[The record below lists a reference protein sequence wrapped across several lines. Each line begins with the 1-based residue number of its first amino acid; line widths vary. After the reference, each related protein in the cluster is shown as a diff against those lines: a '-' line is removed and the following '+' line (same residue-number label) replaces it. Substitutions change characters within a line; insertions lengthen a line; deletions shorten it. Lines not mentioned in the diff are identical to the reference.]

1 MEPFAEGHGA
11 QAARPH
17 PGAGSPDGRGAR
29 VDGAAAP
36 ASPARTCTD
45 GTTPPARARIDGSPL
60 PARARTRQ
68 VDVGG
73 VKVGGGAPVAVQS
86 MTSVPMCAGTGG
98 EGPVLD
104 VDGNLAQIEALACAG
119 CEIVRVAVP
128 NLASVAPF
136 GRLAAQSPLPVVA
149 DVHFDYRIACGV
161 AACGA
166 AGLRIN
172 PGNIGAPEKVDA
184 CIEAAGE
191 AGIPV
196 RIGVNA
202 GSLEDALASRDDMD
216 LAHKLAKSAAD
227 QVAYFRARGFH
238 DLVVSAKAHDVA
250 TTVAAY
256 RLLSAELPDVPLHLG
271 VTEAGTLRQGT
282 VKSAVALGILLAEGI
297 GDTLRVSLTAPPEE
311 EVPVAF
317 DILAAAGVRR
327 VRPELVS
334 CPTCGRC
341 RVDLQPIAT
350 EVERR
355 LAAVGKP
362 LEVAVMGCAVNG
374 PGEAAG
380 ADVGVACGVGEGL
393 LFEKGR
399 KVARVPQGRIVDELF
414 SLIERI

>member
-1 MEPFAEGHGA
+1 M
-11 QAARPH
+11 
-17 PGAGSPDGRGAR
+17 
-29 VDGAAAP
+29 VAAAVRNGEGEGREACAQQSAGAP
-36 ASPARTCTD
+36 AHAQ
-45 GTTPPARARIDGSPL
+45 GGEAPARACEGAV

-68 VDVGG
+68 VKVGG
-73 VKVGGGAPVAVQS
+73 VAIGGGAPVVVQS
-86 MTSVPMCAGTGG
+86 MTNVPMRDDGAA
-98 EGPVLD
+98 GPVLD
-104 VDGNLAQIEALACAG
+104 VEGNLAQIARLADAG
-119 CEIVRVAVP
+119 CEVVRVAVP
-128 NLASVAPF
+128 NLASAEAF
-136 GRLAAQSPLPVVA
+136 GQLAAASPLPVVA
-149 DVHFDYRIACGV
+149 DVHFDYRIACKV
-161 AACGA
+161 AADGA

-184 CIEAAGE
+184 VVEAAGQ

-202 GSLEDALASRDDMD
+202 GSLEDALAARDDLD

-227 QVAYFRARGFH
+227 QVAYFQERGFH

-256 RLLSAELPDVPLHLG
+256 RLLSAQMPEVPLHLG
-271 VTEAGTLRQGT
+271 ITEAGTLRQGT
-282 VKSAVALGILLAEGI
+282 VKSAVGLGMLLAEGI

-311 EVPVAF
+311 EIPVAW

-327 VRPELVS
+327 ARPELVS

-341 RVDLQPIAT
+341 RVDLGGIAA

-355 LAAVGKP
+355 LAGVDKP

-393 LFEKGR
+393 LFAKGE
-399 KVARVPQGRIVDELF
+399 KVARVPQDCIVDELF
-414 SLIERI
+414 ALIDHM

>member
-1 MEPFAEGHGA
+1 MSAAQHGE
-11 QAARPH
+11 
-17 PGAGSPDGRGAR
+17 RGG
-29 VDGAAAP
+29 VEAP
-36 ASPARTCTD
+36 AGDDAHVPARTD
-45 GTTPPARARIDGSPL
+45 APV

-86 MTSVPMCAGTGG
+86 MTNVPMREDAA
-98 EGPVLD
+98 GPVLD
-104 VDGNLAQIEALACAG
+104 VEGNLAQIAALAGAG

-128 NLASVAPF
+128 NLASVEAF
-136 GRLAAQSPLPVVA
+136 GRLTAESPLPVVA
-149 DVHFDYRIACGV
+149 DVHFDYRIACG
-161 AACGA
+161 AAFAGA

-184 CIEAAGE
+184 VIEAAGQ

-202 GSLEDALASRDDMD
+202 GSLEDALAARDDMD

-227 QVAYFRARGFH
+227 QVAYFRQRGFH
-238 DLVVSAKAHDVA
+238 DLVVSAKAHDVG

-256 RLLSAELPDVPLHLG
+256 RLLSAQLPDVPLHLG
-271 VTEAGTLRQGT
+271 ITEAGTLRQGT
-282 VKSAVALGILLAEGI
+282 VKSAVGLGILLSEGI
-297 GDTLRVSLTAPPEE
+297 GDTLRVSLTAPPED
-311 EVPVAF
+311 EVPVAW

-327 VRPELVS
+327 ARPELVS

-341 RVDLQPIAT
+341 RVDLGAIAA

-355 LAAVGKP
+355 LSGVEKP

-380 ADVGVACGVGEGL
+380 ADVGVACAVGEGL
-393 LFEKGR
+393 LFAKGK
-399 KVARVPQGRIVDELF
+399 KVARVPQERIVDELF
-414 SLIERI
+414 SLIDAL